1 MSSVIRPRLD
11 EFLLAVLWLVTVP
24 VWAYFGLA
32 GYFINLSE
40 PPNFKLP
47 GFIIGFFFLCLMVFG
62 LRFTIKIFLRLP
74 KTPPKWVDSAAPV
87 VMGIT
92 LLLGSL
98 FSFFT
103 LGVVLYYV
111 FSTTLEKLM
120 FAWGFITAVGILV
133 FGIYLLL
140 AALYSFEPFLLLF
153 DKSNNQKPPWFLN
166 WAIWINQFRVKML
179 SSGLARSQSERRLH
193 GPLVFESD
201 SLSII
206 HDEKAGGRPAL
217 EKTLIGQGGW
227 HVTTLGIT
235 ANASV
240 IFAASD
246 GSVPHFQAGG
256 RKGILFPPEIKFWD
270 WHSNKVQTT
279 TLGKTQSFI
288 TRNQQ
293 VPESLLNY
301 AFLVPAGGGKFT
313 WITPTAVYLGDWQN
327 DTVKVLKPEGELFL
341 KGNGG
346 FAPVAISPE
355 GTKFAW
361 CDATGQ
367 IFFWDVVADQTR
379 PLRSYP
385 IGHNAQF
392 GNEEG
397 IWGLIFSP
405 DGTKI
410 ATIAKKG
417 VLLQNVYT
425 GWRWFAELKTSVEK
439 LTTFAFNHDGFEM
452 AIGIMILEEAI
463 RRPSK
468 RSKYSRP
475 PVLQQ
480 LPPGSTDSSGKT
492 WYSVVRIW
500 DLRAADYIDIVVG
513 ASPIRDLAFS
523 PDNRV
528 LAAVDEEG
536 VLKLWDI
543 MPEGSAINPPRLAAL
558 LELGITGRKTRVIF
572 SPDLKRLI
580 CATDNRI
587 LIWNIEKVRQ
597 EWKAVDSQ
605 KSVTDV

>member
-1 MSSVIRPRLD
+1 MPSVTRPRLD
-11 EFLLAVLWLVTVP
+11 EFLLAVLWLITVP
-24 VWAYFGLA
+24 VWAYFGFV
-32 GYFINLSE
+32 GYFINLFTPLS
-40 PPNFKLP
+40 FRLP
-47 GFIIGFFFLCLMVFG
+47 GFVIGFFFLCLLVFG
-62 LRFTIKIFLRLP
+62 LRFALKIFLRLP
-74 KTPPKWVDSAAPV
+74 KTPPKWLDSSAPV
-87 VMGIT
+87 VMGTT

-98 FSFFT
+98 FSLFT
-103 LGVVLYYV
+103 LVVMIYYL
-111 FSTTLEKLM
+111 FSTSLEDLM
-120 FAWGFITAVGILV
+120 FVWGFITAIGVLV

-140 AALYSFEPFLLLF
+140 AAIYNFEPFLMLF
-153 DKSNNQKPPWFLN
+153 DKPNRQKIPWFLN
-166 WAIWINQFRVKML
+166 WAIWLNQFRIKMISGDL
-179 SSGLARSQSERRLH
+179 SRGQSERLLH
-193 GPLVFESD
+193 GPLAFESD
-201 SLSII
+201 LHAII
-206 HDEKAGGRPAL
+206 HDEKVGVHPAL
-217 EKTLIGQGGW
+217 EKTMIGQGGW
-227 HVTTLGIT
+227 HVNTLGIT

-256 RKGILFPPEIKFWD
+256 RKGVLFPPEIKFWD
-270 WHSNKVQTT
+270 WHTNKIQTT
-279 TLGKTQSFI
+279 TLAKTQSFI
-288 TRNQQ
+288 TRNKQ

-301 AFLVPAGGGKFT
+301 TFLVPAGGGKFVWVIPNT
-313 WITPTAVYLGDWQN
+313 VYLGDWQN
-327 DTVKVLKPEGELFL
+327 DSVKVLKPEGELFL
-341 KGNGG
+341 KGYGG

-385 IGHNAQF
+385 IRHNAQL

-397 IWGLIFSP
+397 IWGLLFSP

-410 ATIAKKG
+410 AAIAKKG

-452 AIGIMILEEAI
+452 AIGIMILEDAI
-463 RRPSK
+463 RRPPK
-468 RSKYSRP
+468 RSKYSRQ

-480 LPPGSTDSSGKT
+480 LPPGSADSSGKT

-523 PDNRV
+523 PDNLV

-543 MPEGSAINPPRLAAL
+543 MPEGSVINPPRLAAL

-597 EWKAVDSQ
+597 EWKALESQ
-605 KSVTDV
+605 KPDE